1 VTAARCT
8 PVDQAAGEEAPRDPL
23 PLRLAKRSRLLDGLA
38 RDEEALTTA
47 YAAPVLQAIRSTA
60 AARKPKD
67 PLVKS
72 LVALL
77 RGFTPWRGEFRTC
90 LRGTNPQLHA
100 FVVDAVS
107 ATLLGSF
114 DSVPFSAGPECRAFL
129 AARGGSALLAEQ
141 PSADVVAFVA
151 ARELVCRLFSTDVV
165 GAVGSHFLEA
175 SLEMADTL
183 RASFYEL
190 KEMRDSEVKLLKKRQ
205 ACLEVDLPRTGVVQ
219 GPVDLPAPT
228 ELREAADAALRAR
241 FTPHEGERAEM
252 ARRMAAT
259 LWYCQTCDRIANL
272 TERGANG
279 LDRVFL
285 KPSTFPPLFICD
297 ICHTDTQPFD
307 LRGRIL
313 RPRQRGERYTISPCC
328 GMIRLASQ
336 LCANITGDLS
346 CPSCV

>member
-1 VTAARCT
+1 MTAARRT
-8 PVDQAAGEEAPRDPL
+8 PVEQAAGEEAPRDPL
-23 PLRLAKRSRLLDGLA
+23 PVRLGKRSRLLDGLA
-38 RDEEALTTA
+38 RDEEALATA
-47 YAAPVLQAIRSTA
+47 YAAPVLQAITSTA

-90 LRGTNPQLHA
+90 LRGANPQLHA

-129 AARGGSALLAEQ
+129 SARGGSALLTE

-151 ARELVCRLFSTDVV
+151 AREFVCRLFSTDVV

-205 ACLEVDLPRTGVVQ
+205 ACLEVDLPRTGVAQ
-219 GPVDLPAPT
+219 GPVDIPAPT

-241 FTPHEGERAEM
+241 FLGNEGERAEM

-259 LWYCQTCDRIANL
+259 LWYCPTCDRIANL
-272 TERGANG
+272 TDRGANG

-285 KPSTFPPLFICD
+285 KPSRFPAAFVCD
-297 ICHTDTQPFD
+297 VCHTDTQPFD

-313 RPRQRGERYTISPCC
+313 RPRQCGELYTVSPCC

-336 LCANITGDLS
+336 LCANITGDLA